1 MVPSIDH
8 LTSPKLGYC
17 DIFHVEEF
25 LEECKEIIPNQ
36 GIWVS
41 ILPTYAHV
49 EALQQGMRIQ
59 RWAPQFIIIVV

>member
-8 LTSPKLGYC
+8 LTWPKQGYC

-25 LEECKEIIPNQ
+25 HEECKEIIPNQ

-41 ILPTYAHV
+41 ILPAYSHV
-49 EALQQGMRIQ
+49 GALQQGMRI
-59 RWAPQFIIIVV
+59 